1 MIASIWVINTQS
13 RGPRGR
19 RVPELM
25 RQVRKKYMYLLYCY
39 FIIKTLL
46 WKKKNTFFYLKNHF
60 NLLILL
66 QCILRGLRRLVCL
79 GDDAYFPLNEID
91 TLSMKSL
98 DIPAVEPIVK
108 SDISGNQSK
117 LEKDVEEI
125 LRHVQTMID
134 HLYKNCAGAKGS
146 AKRVERGGSCPW
158 QSVVFSFWGHIPFI
172 HVCFT
177 CLTVQMEMLKYWIV
191 QCSIFLYTMWF
202 TRWVLKIIYLL
213 KTIKTAK

>member
-25 RQVRKKYMYLLYCY
+25 R
-39 FIIKTLL
+39 
-46 WKKKNTFFYLKNHF
+46 
-60 NLLILL
+60 

-125 LRHVQTMID
+125 LRHVQTMI
-134 HLYKNCAGAKGS
+134 
-146 AKRVERGGSCPW
+146 
-158 QSVVFSFWGHIPFI
+158 
-172 HVCFT
+172 
-177 CLTVQMEMLKYWIV
+177 IV
-191 QCSIFLYTMWF
+191 QKLRRRERKCKTSGKRWQLSLTECCVFFLGPHSFYTRLFYLFDCSNGD
-202 TRWVLKIIYLL
+202 VKILNSSMLHILIHHVIYSVGTEDYLL

>member
-1 MIASIWVINTQS
+1 M
-13 RGPRGR
+13 
-19 RVPELM
+19 
-25 RQVRKKYMYLLYCY
+25 
-39 FIIKTLL
+39 
-46 WKKKNTFFYLKNHF
+46 KKKLKNHF

-125 LRHVQTMID
+125 LRHVQTMIICTKTAQARKEVQNEWKEVAVVLD
-134 HLYKNCAGAKGS
+134 RVLCFLFGAT
-146 AKRVERGGSCPW
+146 
-158 QSVVFSFWGHIPFI
+158 F
-172 HVCFT
+172 
-177 CLTVQMEMLKYWIV
+177 L
-191 QCSIFLYTMWF
+191 LYTF
-202 TRWVLKIIYLL
+202 VLLV
-213 KTIKTAK
+213 

>member
-25 RQVRKKYMYLLYCY
+25 RQVRKKYKNIYLLYCY

-46 WKKKNTFFYLKNHF
+46 WKKKYVFLFKKSL
-60 NLLILL
+60 LLILL

-125 LRHVQTMID
+125 LRHVQTMIICTKTAQARKEVQNEWKEVAVVLD
-134 HLYKNCAGAKGS
+134 RVLCFLFGAT
-146 AKRVERGGSCPW
+146 
-158 QSVVFSFWGHIPFI
+158 F
-172 HVCFT
+172 
-177 CLTVQMEMLKYWIV
+177 L
-191 QCSIFLYTMWF
+191 LYTF
-202 TRWVLKIIYLL
+202 VLLVWLFKWRC
-213 KTIKTAK
+213 

>member
-25 RQVRKKYMYLLYCY
+25 RQVRKNIHVFAVLLLHH
-39 FIIKTLL
+39 KNVTL
-46 WKKKNTFFYLKNHF
+46 WKNNTFFYLKNHF

-125 LRHVQTMID
+125 LRHVQTMIICTKTAQARKEVQNEWKEVAVVLD
-134 HLYKNCAGAKGS
+134 RVLCFLFGAT
-146 AKRVERGGSCPW
+146 
-158 QSVVFSFWGHIPFI
+158 F
-172 HVCFT
+172 
-177 CLTVQMEMLKYWIV
+177 L
-191 QCSIFLYTMWF
+191 LYTF
-202 TRWVLKIIYLL
+202 VLLVWLFKRRC
-213 KTIKTAK
+213 

>member
-25 RQVRKKYMYLLYCY
+25 RQVRKKYMYLLYFY

-46 WKKKNTFFYLKNHF
+46 WKKNTFFYLKNHF

-125 LRHVQTMID
+125 LRHVQTMIICTKTAQARKEVQNEWKEVAVVLD
-134 HLYKNCAGAKGS
+134 RVLCFLFGAT
-146 AKRVERGGSCPW
+146 
-158 QSVVFSFWGHIPFI
+158 F
-172 HVCFT
+172 
-177 CLTVQMEMLKYWIV
+177 L
-191 QCSIFLYTMWF
+191 LYTF
-202 TRWVLKIIYLL
+202 VLLVWLFKQRCKNTEQFNAPYSYTTCDLFGGYWRLFIY
-213 KTIKTAK
+213 